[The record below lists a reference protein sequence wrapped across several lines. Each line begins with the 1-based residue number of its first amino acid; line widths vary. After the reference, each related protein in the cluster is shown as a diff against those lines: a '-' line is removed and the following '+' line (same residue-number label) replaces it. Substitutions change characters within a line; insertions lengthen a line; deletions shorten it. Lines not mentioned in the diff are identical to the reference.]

1 MSNWWKEYPWRM
13 IQPNFREIDTDNF
26 DEDRFIEE
34 LKSFSCNAVMLNA
47 AGLMAGYD
55 SELEDHVS
63 SRYIDNFDLKH
74 PVDR

>member
-34 LKSFSCNAVMLNA
+34 LNHFHAMRSC
-47 AGLMAGYD
+47 
-55 SELEDHVS
+55 
-63 SRYIDNFDLKH
+63 
-74 PVDR
+74 